1 MPAAMHM
8 AGHQTQWNL
17 RMSLPI
23 RWWAAPQRA
32 SNAAG
37 SLPYP
42 ATVR

>member
-17 RMSLPI
+17 RMSLPM

-32 SNAAG
+32 ANLAG
-37 SLPYP
+37 SPP
-42 ATVR
+42 